1 MLIEREYVV
10 EATEMLD
17 DPMMH
22 GERGRERGNLT
33 AIMHHSSKQLT
44 TILKSIIE

>member
-33 AIMHHSSKQLT
+33 AIMHHSSRQLT
-44 TILKSIIE
+44 AIVRMISE